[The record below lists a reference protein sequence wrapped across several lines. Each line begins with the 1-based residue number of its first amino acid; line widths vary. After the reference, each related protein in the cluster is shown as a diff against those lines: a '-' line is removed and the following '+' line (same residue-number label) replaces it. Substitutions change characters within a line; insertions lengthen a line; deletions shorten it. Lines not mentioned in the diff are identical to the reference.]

1 MNIYQLLLYKKAQ
14 VITDL
19 DNYQKREHGHPI
31 TVRFK
36 KGDEDKESG
45 VSIDTEIEGL
55 EELEQQM
62 KIPTKWKR
70 PPK

>member
-1 MNIYQLLLYKKAQ
+1 MNIYQLLLYKNAQ
-14 VITDL
+14 AIQDL
-19 DNYQKREHGHPI
+19 DDYQVKEHGAHI
-31 TVRFK
+31 EAS
-36 KGDEDKESG
+36 DEEMSE

-70 PPK
+70 RPK